1 MHPGYNRL
9 VGRAAL
15 EDIKDGRKII
25 TKKGELITKED
36 AAKIDKSKINEVQIR
51 SAMTCETSYG
61 VCSKCYGIDM
71 TNGKPVQIGVAVG
84 IIAAQSIG
92 EPGTQLTL
100 NVFHSGGIAAE
111 NITQGLPRVEEL
123 FEIRTP
129 KAQAKMSGI
138 SGKIK
143 IKEEDDSVKIIVTPT
158 QKGGIEQEYTADYS
172 DEILVKDGDLAAP
185 GTMLTS
191 GSLSPAEFY
200 EIAGSE
206 PTQMYIL
213 EEVQRV
219 YGSQG
224 VSINDKHAEVIIKQM
239 FNRVRV
245 IDPGDTSLLSGSIV
259 IKYKLAEENAH
270 AEEQGKKGAKAKPV
284 ILGIS
289 KASRKS
295 ESWLDA
301 ASFEETSAVLTES
314 AVAGSIDRLIGLKEN
329 VIIGRRIPV
338 GKEVVIEEEV
348 KETD

>member
-1 MHPGYNRL
+1 
-9 VGRAAL
+9 
-15 EDIKDGRKII
+15 
-25 TKKGELITKED
+25 
-36 AAKIDKSKINEVQIR
+36 
-51 SAMTCETSYG
+51 
-61 VCSKCYGIDM
+61 
-71 TNGKPVQIGVAVG
+71 
-84 IIAAQSIG
+84 
-92 EPGTQLTL
+92 
-100 NVFHSGGIAAE
+100 
-111 NITQGLPRVEEL
+111 
-123 FEIRTP
+123 
-129 KAQAKMSGI
+129 
-138 SGKIK
+138 
-143 IKEEDDSVKIIVTPT
+143 
-158 QKGGIEQEYTADYS
+158 
-172 DEILVKDGDLAAP
+172 
-185 GTMLTS
+185 
-191 GSLSPAEFY
+191 
-200 EIAGSE
+200 
-206 PTQMYIL
+206 
-213 EEVQRV
+213 
-219 YGSQG
+219 
-224 VSINDKHAEVIIKQM
+224 M